1 LRYNIR
7 TINMKKITKAVIPA
21 AGFGTRFLPQTKA
34 MPKEMLPIVDK
45 PVIQYVVEEAVQS
58 GIKDIVIVTG
68 SSKRAIEDH
77 FDMPNADLVN
87 NLIQG
92 GKEKLL
98 EEVRKIAEMAN
109 FIYIRQ
115 KGLYGNGTP
124 VLSAESVIGNE
135 SFAVLWG
142 DEFIS
147 SEPPRLAQMM
157 KVYEKYG
164 GVVISGVRIE
174 SKDRLSKYGIADLEP
189 VEDKVFKINK
199 IVEKPLPE
207 EAPSNLATHGAYI
220 LPPEVFPAL
229 RGLKPTKGGEIW
241 LTDAINVLREQGIPV
256 YACEIENGTYYDTGN
271 KLEYIKTVIEFALK
285 HKDLNGE
292 FKEYLKSLAL

>member
-1 LRYNIR
+1 
-7 TINMKKITKAVIPA
+7 MQKITKAVIPA

-45 PVIQYVVEEAVQS
+45 PVIQYVVEEAVES
-58 GIKDIVIVTG
+58 GIKDVVIVTG

-87 NLIQG
+87 NLIKS
-92 GKEKLL
+92 GKQEMLN
-98 EEVRKIAEMAN
+98 EITRIAEMAN

-147 SEPPRLAQMM
+147 SNPPRLAQMM
-157 KVYEKYG
+157 KVWEKYG

-174 SKDRLSKYGIADLEP
+174 SKDRLSKYGIAELEP
-189 VEDKVFKINK
+189 VEDKIFKIK
-199 IVEKPLPE
+199 RIVEKPAPD

-220 LPPEVFPAL
+220 LPPSIFPAL

-241 LTDAINVLREQGIPV
+241 LTDAINVLREQGVPV
-256 YACEIENGTYYDTGN
+256 YACEIENGIYYDTGS
-271 KLEYIKTVIEFALK
+271 KLEYLKTVVEFALK

-292 FKEYLKSLAL
+292 FREYLKSLQI

>member
-1 LRYNIR
+1 
-7 TINMKKITKAVIPA
+7 MKKITKAVIPA

-58 GIKDIVIVTG
+58 GIKDVVIVTG

-77 FDMPNADLVN
+77 FDLPNADLVN

-92 GKEKLL
+92 GKEKMLD
-98 EEVRKIAEMAN
+98 EIRKIAEMAN
-109 FIYIRQ
+109 FIYVRQ

-124 VLSAESVIGNE
+124 VMAAESIIGNE
-135 SFAVLWG
+135 SFAVMWG

-147 SEPPRLAQMM
+147 SDPPRLSQMM
-157 KVYEKYG
+157 KVWEKYG
-164 GVVISGVRIE
+164 GVVISGVKIE
-174 SKDRLSKYGIADLEP
+174 SKDRLSRYGIADLEP
-189 VEDKVFKINK
+189 VSGEDKVFKIKN
-199 IVEKPLPE
+199 IVEKPNPE
-207 EAPSNLATHGAYI
+207 DAPSNLATHGAYI

-229 RGLKPTKGGEIW
+229 KSLKPGKGGEIW
-241 LTDAINVLREQGIPV
+241 LVDAINLLRDQGIPV
-256 YACEIENGTYYDTGN
+256 YACEIENGVYYDTGN
-271 KLEYIKTVIEFALK
+271 KIEYLKTVVEFALR

-292 FKEYLKSLAL
+292 FKDYLRSLSL

>member
-1 LRYNIR
+1 MN
-7 TINMKKITKAVIPA
+7 KITKAVIPA

-45 PVIQYVVEEAVQS
+45 PVIQYVVEEAVES
-58 GIKDIVIVTG
+58 GIKDVVIVTG

-77 FDMPNADLVN
+77 FDLPNADLVN

-92 GKEKLL
+92 GKEKML

-142 DEFIS
+142 DEFINS
-147 SEPPRLAQMM
+147 DPPRLQQMM
-157 KVYEKYG
+157 KVWEKYG

-174 SKDRLSKYGIADLEP
+174 SKDRLSKYGIAELEP
-189 VEDKVFKINK
+189 VEDKVFKIKK
-199 IVEKPLPE
+199 IVEKPIPE

-220 LPPEVFPAL
+220 LPPEIFPAL
-229 RGLKPTKGGEIW
+229 KSLKPTKGGEIW
-241 LTDAINVLREQGIPV
+241 LTDAINVLMEQGVPV
-256 YACEIENGTYYDTGN
+256 YACEIENGTYYDTGS
-271 KLEYIKTVIEFALK
+271 KIEYLKTVVEFALK

-292 FKEYLKSLAL
+292 FREYLKGLNI

>member
-1 LRYNIR
+1 
-7 TINMKKITKAVIPA
+7 MKKVTKAVIPA

-45 PVIQYVVEEAVQS
+45 PVIQYVVEEAVAS
-58 GIKDIVIVTG
+58 GIKDVVIVTG

-92 GKEKLL
+92 NKEKLL

-124 VLSAESVIGNE
+124 VLSAEPVIGKE

-142 DEFIS
+142 DEFINS
-147 SEPPRLAQMM
+147 NPPRLAQML
-157 KVYEKYG
+157 KVWEKYG

-189 VEDKVFKINK
+189 IEDKVYRIKEI
-199 IVEKPLPE
+199 IEKPLPE

-220 LPPEVFPAL
+220 LPPEIFPAL
-229 RGLKPTKGGEIW
+229 KDLKPSKGGEIW
-241 LTDAINVLREQGIPV
+241 LTDAINVLREQGVPI

-271 KLEYIKTVIEFALK
+271 KLEYLKTVIEFALR

-292 FKEYLKSLAL
+292 FKEYLKGLKIN

>member
-1 LRYNIR
+1 MN
-7 TINMKKITKAVIPA
+7 KITKAVIPA

-68 SSKRAIEDH
+68 ASKRAIEDH

-92 GKEKLL
+92 GKEALL
-98 EEVRKIAEMAN
+98 AEVKRIAEMAN
-109 FIYIRQ
+109 FIYVRQ

-142 DEFIS
+142 DEFINS
-147 SEPPRLAQMM
+147 DPPRLSQMM

-189 VEDKVFKINK
+189 VEDRVFKIK
-199 IVEKPLPE
+199 RIVEKPLPE

-241 LTDAINVLREQGIPV
+241 LTDAINVLREQGVPV

-271 KLEYIKTVIEFALK
+271 KLEYLKTVVEFALK

-292 FKEYLKSLAL
+292 FREYLKSLNI

>member
-1 LRYNIR
+1 
-7 TINMKKITKAVIPA
+7 MKKITKAVIPA

-45 PVIQYVVEEAVQS
+45 PVIQYVVEEAVES
-58 GIKDIVIVTG
+58 GIKDVVIVTG

-77 FDMPNADLVN
+77 FDLPNADLVN
-87 NLIQG
+87 NLIMG

-98 EEVRKIAEMAN
+98 EETKKIAEMAN
-109 FIYIRQ
+109 FIYVRQ
-115 KGLYGNGTP
+115 KGQYGNGTP

-147 SEPPRLAQMM
+147 SKPPRLAQMM

-174 SKDRLSKYGIADLEP
+174 SKDRLSRYGIADLTP

-220 LPPEVFPAL
+220 LPPEIFPAL
-229 RGLKPTKGGEIW
+229 RNLKPTKGGEIW
-241 LTDAINVLREQGIPV
+241 LVDAINVLREQGVPV

-271 KLEYIKTVIEFALK
+271 KLEYLKTVVEFALK
-285 HKDLNGE
+285 HKDLNE
-292 FKEYLKSLAL
+292 DFREYLKGLDLK

>member
-1 LRYNIR
+1 
-7 TINMKKITKAVIPA
+7 MKKITKAVIPA

-45 PVIQYVVEEAVQS
+45 PVIQYVVEEAVAS

-77 FDMPNADLVN
+77 FDLPNADLVN

-92 GKEKLL
+92 GKEKML
-98 EEVRKIAEMAN
+98 EEIKRIAEMAN
-109 FIYIRQ
+109 FIYVRQ

-142 DEFIS
+142 DEFINS
-147 SEPPRLAQMM
+147 DPPRLQQMM
-157 KVYEKYG
+157 KVWEKYG

-189 VEDKVFKINK
+189 VEDKVFKIKK

-220 LPPEVFPAL
+220 LPPEIFPAL
-229 RGLKPTKGGEIW
+229 RNLKPTKGGEIW
-241 LTDAINVLREQGIPV
+241 LTDAINVLREQGVPV
-256 YACEIENGTYYDTGN
+256 YACEIENGTYYDTGS
-271 KLEYIKTVIEFALK
+271 KIEYLKTVVEFALK

-292 FKEYLKSLAL
+292 FREYLKSLNI

>member
-1 LRYNIR
+1 
-7 TINMKKITKAVIPA
+7 MKKITKAVIPA

-45 PVIQYVVEEAVQS
+45 PVIQYVVEEAVAS
-58 GIKDIVIVTG
+58 GIKDVVIVTG
-68 SSKRAIEDH
+68 ASKRAIEDH

-87 NLIQG
+87 NLIRGEKQ
-92 GKEKLL
+92 KLL
-98 EEVRKIAEMAN
+98 EEITKIAEMAN
-109 FIYIRQ
+109 FIYVRQ

-124 VLSAESVIGNE
+124 VLSAESIVGNE

-157 KVYEKYG
+157 TVWEKYG

-189 VEDKVFKINK
+189 VADKVFKIKK
-199 IVEKPLPE
+199 IVEKPLPD

-220 LPPEVFPAL
+220 LPPEIFKAL
-229 RGLKPTKGGEIW
+229 KNLKPTKGGEIW
-241 LTDAINVLREQGIPV
+241 LTDAINVLMEQGIPV
-256 YACEIENGTYYDTGN
+256 YACEIENGVYYDTGS
-271 KLEYIKTVIEFALK
+271 KIEYLKTVIEFALK

-292 FKEYLKSLAL
+292 FREYLKSLNI

>member
-1 LRYNIR
+1 MTN
-7 TINMKKITKAVIPA
+7 KITKAVIPA

-45 PVIQYVVEEAVQS
+45 PVIQYVVEEIVES

-77 FDMPNADLVN
+77 FDLPNADLVN
-87 NLIQG
+87 NLIRG
-92 GKEKLL
+92 GKEKIL
-98 EEVRKIAEMAN
+98 EEITKIAEMAN
-109 FIYIRQ
+109 FIYVRQ

-124 VLSAESVIGNE
+124 VLSAQSVIGDE

-142 DEFIS
+142 DEFITS
-147 SEPPRLAQMM
+147 NPPRLSQMM
-157 KVYEKYG
+157 KVWDKYG

-174 SKDRLSKYGIADLEP
+174 SRDRLSKYGIAELEP
-189 VEDKVFKINK
+189 IEDKVFKINR
-199 IVEKPLPE
+199 IVEKPLPD

-220 LPPEVFPAL
+220 LPPEIFPAL

-241 LTDAINVLREQGIPV
+241 LTDAINVLREQGIPI
-256 YACEIENGTYYDTGN
+256 YACEIENGTYYDTGS
-271 KLEYIKTVIEFALK
+271 KLEYLKTVVEFALK

-292 FKEYLKSLAL
+292 FREYLKGLKLN